1 MEPMCTWQYYLFC
14 NIGISFVHFEICV
27 KAILEIWVPAILEHL
42 SFFYTYLSV
51 ILDDL
56 LADGALPQALVAVQL
71 EVGLQVESLDVST
84 VLAPRG
90 QRYPLVGQGTP

>member
-1 MEPMCTWQYYLFC
+1 MCVG
-14 NIGISFVHFEICV
+14 NFVNMGAGHFKTSV
-27 KAILEIWVPAILEHL
+27 LLL
-42 SFFYTYLSV
+42 YLSA